1 MVDNPTTKKRILIIE
16 GNPDELRLIEYLL
29 NRPEFE
35 LAAAATAA
43 TGARLLRN
51 GLLPDLLILDLTLP
65 DISGIELLKQM
76 RNRPQF
82 DGIPVIVLADATRP
96 MEIRTALVAG
106 ADRYVTKTYMGNNL
120 LKTVFEV
127 LQTGRMAAADA

>member
-1 MVDNPTTKKRILIIE
+1 MKRILIIE
-16 GNPDELRLIEYLL
+16 GNPEELRLIEYLL
-29 NRPEFE
+29 SRPEFE

-51 GLLPDLLILDLTLP
+51 GMSPDVLILDLNLP
-65 DISGIELLKQM
+65 DIPGTELLKQM

-82 DGIPVIVLADATRP
+82 NRIPVIVLADATRP

-127 LQTGRMAAADA
+127 LESGRTVAADA

>member
-1 MVDNPTTKKRILIIE
+1 MVEKPAAKKHILVIEANPE
-16 GNPDELRLIEYLL
+16 ELRLIEFLL
-29 NRPEFE
+29 NRPEFD

-43 TGARLLRN
+43 TGARLLRS
-51 GLLPDLLILDLTLP
+51 GMKPDVLILDLALP
-65 DISGIELLKQM
+65 DISGVELLKQM

-82 DGIPVIVLADATRP
+82 DSIPVIVLADAARP

-127 LQTGRMAAADA
+127 LETGRAVAADA

>member
-1 MVDNPTTKKRILIIE
+1 MVEKPEAKKRILVIE
-16 GNPDELRLIEYLL
+16 ANPEELRLIEYLL
-29 NRPEFE
+29 NRPEFD

-43 TGARLLRN
+43 TGARLLRS
-51 GLLPDLLILDLTLP
+51 GMKPDVLILDLALP
-65 DISGIELLKQM
+65 DISGVELLKQM

-82 DGIPVIVLADATRP
+82 DSIPVIVLADAARP

-127 LQTGRMAAADA
+127 LETGRAVAADA